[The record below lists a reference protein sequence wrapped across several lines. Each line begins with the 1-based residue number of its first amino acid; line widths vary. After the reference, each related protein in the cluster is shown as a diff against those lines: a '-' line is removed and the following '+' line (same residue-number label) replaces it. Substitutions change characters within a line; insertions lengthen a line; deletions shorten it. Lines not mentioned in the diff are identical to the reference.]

1 MRNVQYVD
9 ITFPTSL
16 EKGEPL
22 YWGRLSIL
30 HTTSLITFSHREL
43 IRQWQRPYI
52 IEQASGSE
60 KYCMLFVVVH
70 NTRIIV
76 TVTFNAY
83 VVQKW
88 IWFALYFSRYHL
100 NQLVVGLGVQWVPD
114 FIRGEDHP
122 TATLQ
127 LSLKPSTKLKG
138 RQTVSW
144 RVIWHRPQPPANVM
158 IALSLLRNHHYK
170 GQLNTTESG
179 STSKYYKNPTERG
192 HKEDIVSWMISLS
205 LSKCFH
211 YS

>member
-52 IEQASGSE
+52 IERASGSE

-76 TVTFNAY
+76 IVTFNAS
-83 VVQKW
+83 VVHKW
-88 IWFALYFSRYHL
+88 IWFALYLSRYHL

-122 TATLQ
+122 TTTLQ

-144 RVIWHRPQPPANVM
+144 RVVWHRPQPPVDVM
-158 IALSLLRNHHYK
+158 IALSLLCNHHYK
-170 GQLNTTESG
+170 GQLNTTKSG
-179 STSKYYKNPTERG
+179 STSKDYKNPIERG
-192 HKEDIVSWMISLS
+192 HCELDDLSLS